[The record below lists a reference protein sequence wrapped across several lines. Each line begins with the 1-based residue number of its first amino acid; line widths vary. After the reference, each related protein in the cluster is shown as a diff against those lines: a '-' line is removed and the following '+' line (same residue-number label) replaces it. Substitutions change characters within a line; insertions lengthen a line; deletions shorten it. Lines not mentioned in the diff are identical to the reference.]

1 MKNLENTALTL
12 SAKLTEIAF
21 RNTSEAI
28 SNKIAA
34 SKAKRVDK
42 ETINDLQ
49 EIINNLIKDKNDLI
63 TISRTYEEEF
73 IMRQISENDLKYITE
88 NLIPVL
94 KNFLHELM
102 SSKLVQNE
110 NIISNEE
117 FTSLINILSPMLS
130 TETFKILQLL
140 GFDFKSAIGEPL
152 TLLIKNLIL
161 SKSNIN
167 DLKVKETLTPEMVE
181 VLKNK
186 NAFDNFYKLLKNS

>member
-28 SNKIAA
+28 SNRIAA

-73 IMRQISENDLKYITE
+73 IMRQISEKDLKYITE

-102 SSKLVQNE
+102 SSDLAQNE
-110 NIISNEE
+110 NIINNEE

-186 NAFDNFYKLLKNS
+186 NAFDNFYKLVKNS